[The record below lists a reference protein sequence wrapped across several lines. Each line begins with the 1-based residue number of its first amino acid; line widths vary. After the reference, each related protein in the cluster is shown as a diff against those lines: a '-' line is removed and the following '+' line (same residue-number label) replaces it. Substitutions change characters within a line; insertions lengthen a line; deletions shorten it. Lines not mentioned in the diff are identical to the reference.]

1 MSLLTEEIK
10 HIAKLSR
17 LSLTDEEIEQFKNQL
32 GSILAY
38 VQKLQ
43 EVNTDDVPEL
53 QHALHVTN
61 VFRADAEE
69 ACDPDV
75 RKRAIEN
82 FSNRSEN
89 LLEVQA
95 VFEGR
100 TE

>member
-1 MSLLTEEIK
+1 MPLTSDEIR
-10 HIAKLSR
+10 HIAKLAR
-17 LSLTDEEIEQFKNQL
+17 LHITDVEVEQYKDQL
-32 GSILAY
+32 GSVLDY

-53 QHALHVTN
+53 QHALNVTN
-61 VFRADAEE
+61 VFREDVEE

-75 RKRAIEN
+75 RRRAIEN
-82 FSNRSEN
+82 FSSRSGN